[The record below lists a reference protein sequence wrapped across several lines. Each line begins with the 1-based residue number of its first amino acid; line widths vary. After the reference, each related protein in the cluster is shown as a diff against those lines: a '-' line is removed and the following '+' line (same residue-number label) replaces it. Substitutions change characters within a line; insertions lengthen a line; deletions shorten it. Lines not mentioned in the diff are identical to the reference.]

1 MFKSPQVASDLLM
14 VSSGHLSWTGNLLSR
29 RQTRIIFL
37 SPHSVIVTSSC
48 ALTHVMV
55 TTIPPNGLNLT
66 FPIIAI
72 WLLSPAPTRCSITR
86 SFGGRR
92 PSVIAAPR
100 HSVGPCLVYG
110 NSVSQYTL
118 NSGPLSFFSLIA
130 SQSTNNLFQ
139 LNDIPPF
146 SNHPSSGSNKYLIN
160 STLSTCPFVISNLLS
175 ETCRGCGS
183 TSGAYSTTWK
193 FIDLAWM
200 AILLQLEA

>member
-14 VSSGHLSWTGNLLSR
+14 VLSGQSSWRENLLSL
-29 RQTRIIFL
+29 RQMQTIFL
-37 SPHSVIVTSSC
+37 SPHLVIVTSSC

-66 FPIIAI
+66 FPFIAI
-72 WLLSPAPTRCSITR
+72 WLLSPPPKCCSIPR
-86 SFGGRR
+86 SFGGHQ
-92 PSVIAAPR
+92 PLVISGAR

-110 NSVSQYTL
+110 NSIRKYTI
-118 NSGPLSFFSLIA
+118 NSGPPLFLSPIA
-130 SQSTNNLFQ
+130 SQSTNNRLQ
-139 LNDIPPF
+139 LNDILLF

-160 STLSTCPFVISNLLS
+160 STLSKCPFVISNLLS

-183 TSGAYSTTWK
+183 MFGVSLTTWK

-200 AILLQLEA
+200 AMLLQVKV